1 MVGSILEA
9 PIMKWPP
16 ENLEELLKRSGE
28 ILRAAGAT
36 AVYVFGSAATGRMHE
51 ASDVDLAVSG
61 LSPKDYLPAKVK
73 VGNLFGRSVD
83 LIDLDLVSPFTS
95 YLKTKAGALRRV
107 V

>member
-1 MVGSILEA
+1 
-9 PIMKWPP
+9 MKWPP
-16 ENLEELLKRSGE
+16 ENLNALLKRSAE

-51 ASDVDLAVSG
+51 NSDVDLAVSG
-61 LSPKDYLPAKVK
+61 LPPRGYIPAKVE

-83 LIDLDLVSPFTS
+83 LVDLDLETPFTS

>member
-1 MVGSILEA
+1 
-9 PIMKWPP
+9 MKWPP
-16 ENLEELLKRSGE
+16 DNLDELLKRSAE
-28 ILRAAGAT
+28 ILQAAGAT

-51 ASDVDLAVSG
+51 DSDVDLAVAG
-61 LSPKDYLPAKVK
+61 LPPRDYIAAKVK

-83 LIDLDLVSPFTS
+83 IVDLDLATPFTS